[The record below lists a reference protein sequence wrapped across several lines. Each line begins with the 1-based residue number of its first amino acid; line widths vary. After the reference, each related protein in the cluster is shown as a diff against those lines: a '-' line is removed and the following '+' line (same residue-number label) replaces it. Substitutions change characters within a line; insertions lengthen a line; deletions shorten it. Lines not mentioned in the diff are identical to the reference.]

1 MIKKIEAIIR
11 SEKLNSTMKELSDIG
26 IVGLTV
32 QPVKGR
38 GRGAGVQLQW
48 RGNSY
53 NVGLL
58 PRTMISI
65 ILSEEKR
72 RGDGSGHP
80 QRGRH
85 RQTRGWC
92 DPCFSGRQ
100 HRAHQHRRDRPRGD
114 QLSGRHRYAQEN
126 GSLS

>member
-48 RGNSY
+48 RGDSY

-65 ILSEEKR
+65 ILSEENVEATVAAIRSAAGTGKQ
-72 RGDGSGHP
+72 GDGVILVSPVESIVRISTGETD
-80 QRGRH
+80 
-85 RQTRGWC
+85 RQAISYQGDIDTRKQKG
-92 DPCFSGRQ
+92 
-100 HRAHQHRRDRPRGD
+100 A
-114 QLSGRHRYAQEN
+114 
-126 GSLS
+126 

>member
-65 ILSEEKR
+65 ILSEENVEATVATIRSAAGTGKQ
-72 RGDGSGHP
+72 GDGVILVSPVESIVRISTGE
-80 QRGRH
+80 
-85 RQTRGWC
+85 T
-92 DPCFSGRQ
+92 D
-100 HRAHQHRRDRPRGD
+100 RAAISYQGD
-114 QLSGRHRYAQEN
+114 IDSRKKMGA
-126 GSLS
+126 